1 MLETLKQ
8 EYLGMKFVVEF
19 KKHMTTGILQGLT
32 FDEKMNF
39 VNWSDACDWA
49 SKVTASAKVPFT
61 ILEMH
66 NPLTGEMETF

>member
-1 MLETLKQ
+1 
-8 EYLGMKFVVEF
+8 
-19 KKHMTTGILQGLT
+19 MTTGILQGLT

-39 VNWSDACDWA
+39 VDWSDACDWA
-49 SKVTASAKVPFT
+49 SKVTASAKVPFN